1 LAKREEA
8 RTFELQRTNEK
19 LKIDINIAESKIK
32 ELQGMREMTRK
43 AIKDILAEKLIVEKE
58 NEGI

>member
-1 LAKREEA
+1 MAKREEA